1 MTPARCWVAS
11 ATPSASGVAREAA
24 GAGAAEAC
32 LTPAPPHEARA
43 IEARPSEPER
53 WIEVRVAV
61 PLADAETVADALG
74 ALAAGGASI
83 EPALLLDDRRD
94 FEYEL
99 DRSAP
104 ALVRAWLAAPPRLDV
119 GAEADADQ
127 AARAAVDAAL
137 ATLALPA
144 GVEPMLTLVEPP
156 DWTEE
161 WRRFYRPLRVGRRLL
176 LCPPWDRPQ
185 PAAGE
190 VTIVLDPGRAFGTGQ
205 HESTRLCLAALERQI
220 APDVDVLDLGTGSG
234 VLAVAAAKLG
244 AASVRALD
252 VDAEAVGVA
261 RESAARNGVT
271 GRVVAAVGSL
281 DATWPWDAPAR
292 DSADL
297 ALANISQPVL
307 CDLAP
312 GLALALRP
320 GGVLIAAGYLAR
332 DAPTVGAALVAA
344 GLRTLRVEAEGEW
357 CCHVAVAAGTVTAGT
372 GTAG

>member
-1 MTPARCWVAS
+1 
-11 ATPSASGVAREAA
+11 VAREAA
-24 GAGAAEAC
+24 GASDEPP
-32 LTPAPPHEARA
+32 TPAPPIDLPPAEA
-43 IEARPSEPER
+43 ER

-61 PLADAETVADALG
+61 PLADAEAVADALG

-83 EPALLLDDRRD
+83 EPTLLLDDRRD

-99 DRSAP
+99 DDSAP
-104 ALVRAWLAAPPRLDV
+104 AQVRAWLAAPPSSEAGDD
-119 GAEADADQ
+119 ADAEQ
-127 AARAAVDAAL
+127 GARAAVDAAL

-144 GVEPMLTLVEPP
+144 GVEPTLTLVEPP
-156 DWTEE
+156 DWAEE
-161 WRRFYRPLRVGRRLL
+161 WRRFYRPLRIGRRLL
-176 LCPPWDRPQ
+176 LCPPWDRPP
-185 PAAGE
+185 PAPGE
-190 VTIVLDPGRAFGTGQ
+190 VTIVLDPGHAFGTGQ
-205 HESTRLCLAALERQI
+205 HESTRLCLAALERQLVPG
-220 APDVDVLDLGTGSG
+220 ADVLDLGTGSG
-234 VLAVAAAKLG
+234 VLAVAAARLG

-281 DATWPWDAPAR
+281 GASWPWDAPAR

-307 CDLAP
+307 CELAPDLA
-312 GLALALRP
+312 AALRP

-357 CCHVAVAAGTVTAGT
+357 RCHVAVAPGAFSAGAG
-372 GTAG
+372 G